1 MIMRT
6 MLLISGLI
14 FLFSCNN
21 QSSDKDVAADTTFI
35 TVDSPGTSVE
45 NPGLIKNLIWTQ
57 VFDSSKGDMILK
69 KQRQVN
75 SDTLSVDKL
84 IHEINSSWDGIKL
97 EFRKISH
104 DTIYVA
110 IPESNVLTN
119 QMGSTGADSYMSSTT
134 FILTEL
140 KDVKYVNYDFAE
152 GDHMQPGTRKRAD
165 FKF

>member
-1 MIMRT
+1 MRT
-6 MLLISGLI
+6 IILLSGLI

-35 TVDSPGTSVE
+35 TVDSPGASVE
-45 NPGLIKNLIWTQ
+45 NPGPIKNLIWTQ
-57 VFDSSKGDMILK
+57 VFDSSKGDMRLK

-75 SDTLSVDKL
+75 PDTLSAGKL
-84 IHEINSSWDGIKL
+84 ISEINSSWDGIKL

-140 KDVKYVNYDFAE
+140 KHVKYVNYDFVE
-152 GDHMQPGTRKRAD
+152 GDHMQPGTMKRSD

>member
-1 MIMRT
+1 MRT
-6 MLLISGLI
+6 IILLSALI

-35 TVDSPGTSVE
+35 TVDSPGSSVE
-45 NPGLIKNLIWTQ
+45 NPGRIKNLIWTQ
-57 VFDSSKGDMILK
+57 VFDSSKGDMRLK

-75 SDTLSVDKL
+75 PDTLSVDKL
-84 IHEINSSWDGIKL
+84 ISEINSSWDGVKL

-140 KDVKYVNYDFAE
+140 KHVKYVNYDFAE
-152 GDHMQPGTRKRAD
+152 GDHMQPGTMKRSD

>member
-1 MIMRT
+1 MRT
-6 MLLISGLI
+6 IILLSGLI

-35 TVDSPGTSVE
+35 TVDSPGTPVE
-45 NPGLIKNLIWTQ
+45 NPGPIKNLIWTQ

-75 SDTLSVDKL
+75 PDTLSVGKL
-84 IHEINSSWDGIKL
+84 ISEINSSWDGIKL

-119 QMGSTGADSYMSSTT
+119 QMGSTGADNYMSSTT

-140 KDVKYVNYDFAE
+140 KHVKYVNYDFAE
-152 GDHMQPGTRKRAD
+152 GDHMQPGTMKRSD